1 MKPSIR
7 GDNDNGYLLQPKK
20 RLSPGA
26 LEQLKKGFAN
36 LLSPVSRVIR
46 VDVVRYILSQE
57 KQKRELLTRYSSPR
71 HNALQL
77 FEFYYRVAQVVV
89 EKFLLIC

>member
-1 MKPSIR
+1 M
-7 GDNDNGYLLQPKK
+7 QPKK

-57 KQKRELLTRYSSPR
+57 KQKRELLTRYIKIYT
-71 HNALQL
+71 AL
-77 FEFYYRVAQVVV
+77 
-89 EKFLLIC
+89 